1 MSRRNPQ
8 SRSPLPGNGERP
20 TILVTND
27 DGIHSPGLHALAEAV
42 APLGDVWILAP
53 DRERSAISHSFTMNH
68 PLRAR
73 TIAPQTIILDGTPAD
88 CVMFSLR
95 GFLDKPPQL
104 VLAGINRGPNLG
116 EDTIYSGT
124 VAAAHEAYLCGACG
138 VGISLEHPTTRGADD
153 YDFASAARFAATL
166 AGIIL
171 DRGLPQGTFLNVNI
185 PHLPWE
191 ELQGV
196 AITRLGQRVYH
207 DVIVQ
212 RTDPQGNDYFWI
224 GGNPPTWVQA
234 EGTDFHALEE
244 KKISVTPLGQDLTQ
258 HHAIP
263 ELDRWSLTL
272 PDGDPPASAE

>member
-1 MSRRNPQ
+1 MSRITPK
-8 SRSPLPGNGERP
+8 PRP
-20 TILVTND
+20 APPSKDRPVILVTND
-27 DGIHSPGLHALAEAV
+27 DGIHSPGLYALAEAA
-42 APLGDVWILAP
+42 APLGDVWIMAP
-53 DRERSAISHSFTMNH
+53 DRERSAVSHSFTMNH

-95 GFLDKPPQL
+95 GFLEKPPQL

-138 VGISLEHPTTRGADD
+138 VGISLEHFSARGGVE
-153 YDFASAARFAATL
+153 YDFNPAARFAGML
-166 AGIIL
+166 AKRIL
-171 DRGLPQGTFLNVNI
+171 ERGLPEGTFLNVNV
-185 PHLPWE
+185 PHIPWE
-191 ELQGV
+191 EIQGV

-224 GGNPPTWVQA
+224 GGNPPTWVKA
-234 EGTDFHALEE
+234 EDTDFHALEE
-244 KKISVTPLGQDLTQ
+244 RKISVTPLGQDLTQ

-263 ELDRWSLTL
+263 ELDRWSLSL
-272 PDGDPPASAE
+272 DPGEPNGSAD